1 MFCTLTSNGTSR
13 RLMLY
18 EGSDIPSTDRPIGE
32 EVLTITGISLP
43 ADAAT
48 VNGQIFDKITLGEK
62 LFYEDPLEIEVSEC
76 EFSVKEIQRPPPF
89 VRGFTVREVMDAS
102 EEVHRRYQ

>member
-1 MFCTLTSNGTSR
+1 
-13 RLMLY
+13 MLY
-18 EGSDIPSTDRPIGE
+18 EGTDIPSTDRPIGE

-48 VNGQIFDKITLGEK
+48 VDGQVFDKITLGEK

-76 EFSVKEIQRPPPF
+76 EFSVKEIQRPAPF

>member
-1 MFCTLTSNGTSR
+1 
-13 RLMLY
+13 MLY
-18 EGSDIPSTDRPIGE
+18 EGSDIPSTDRPTGDD
-32 EVLTITGISLP
+32 VLTITGITLP
-43 ADAAT
+43 ADAAS
-48 VNGQIFDKITLGEK
+48 VDGQAFDKIALGEK

-76 EFSVKEIQRPPPF
+76 EFSVKEIQRPPPL